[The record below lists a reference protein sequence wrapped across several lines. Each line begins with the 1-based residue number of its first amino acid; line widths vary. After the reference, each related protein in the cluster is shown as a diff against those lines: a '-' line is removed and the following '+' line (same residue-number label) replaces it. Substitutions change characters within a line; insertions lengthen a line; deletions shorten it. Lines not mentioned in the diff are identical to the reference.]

1 MGVQI
6 WDKDKIIAE
15 AKSLIETNGKL
26 PGAKT
31 LQKLHRA
38 DFLMAVRRHYPGNM
52 SQLRIDLKAP
62 SGQKPSG
69 FWSKE
74 KLIEEIKKL
83 ILLEGKMPSEKRF
96 SELGLNTINKYSQKY
111 FGGLHGLAIACGINE
126 NHLFTK
132 SGYWKEFDNVKKEV
146 EEIVYEIGRFP
157 TSTDLRLHNKHKLLS
172 AISSNYDGLKNVRK
186 FLGYTK
192 NSPIA
197 KDGHFCDSFSEVII
211 DDFLYMNKIPHK
223 RNIQFN
229 FLKIKCRPD
238 FVLDNMIFIEV
249 LMADYRIGN
258 HKGRYK
264 QYVDRYVR
272 KREAY
277 KNAKMEIIE
286 VFPDELI
293 DRSKLEKKLY
303 EIANKAEA
311 PRPFLLKDFTN
322 IIFFDKKSPGYSAN
336 PDNLKKE
343 LLPLIKKYGK
353 IPSINILREI
363 GRNDIE
369 GAIISIYG
377 SYRAV
382 AKAMSI
388 DYNNYQK
395 PQRFWQD
402 IKNIEEELKPVIEK
416 YGYIPGKSEL
426 KKIGKEG
433 VVAAIE
439 TYHKSIKQICAL
451 LGVDYKPS
459 KKTNRHWLTEE
470 NIKNE
475 LEIVL
480 NKLGK
485 FPTADDLRKQ
495 KLHGL
500 LKGILNI
507 YGSFQNAAIK
517 FGFVIPENKPK
528 GYWKKLSNVLSE
540 LEFFVAKYGKIP
552 SCKILEKEKPI
563 IMYAVRN
570 YHGGMQNI
578 KNEYWKKF
586 NN

>member
-1 MGVQI
+1 MQK
-6 WDKDKIIAE
+6 WDSNKVREE
-15 AKSLIETNGKL
+15 ALELIKLYGKL

-31 LQKLHRA
+31 LQKLKRA
-38 DFLMAVRRHYPGNM
+38 DFLMAVRRHYPGNI

-74 KLIEEIKKL
+74 KLIEETKKL
-83 ILLEGKMPSEKRF
+83 ILLEGKMPSEKRI

-132 SGYWKEFDNVKKEV
+132 FGYWKDFDNVKKEV
-146 EEIVYEIGRFP
+146 EEVVNEIGRFP
-157 TSTDLRLHNKHKLLS
+157 TSTDLRLLNKHRLLS
-172 AISSNYDGLKNVRK
+172 AISTNYDGLKSVRK

-192 NSPIA
+192 KSPIA
-197 KDGHFCDSFSEVII
+197 KDGHFCDSYSEVII

-229 FLKIKCRPD
+229 FTRIKCRPD
-238 FVLDNMIFIEV
+238 FVLDNMILIEV

-264 QYVDRYVR
+264 QYVDRYIK

-277 KNAKMEIIE
+277 KSAKMEIIE

-293 DRSKLEKKLY
+293 DRAKLEKKLY
-303 EIANKAEA
+303 VIANKAEA

-322 IIFFDKKSPGYSAN
+322 IIFFDKKSPGYWAN
-336 PDNLKKE
+336 PDNMKKE
-343 LLPLIKKYGK
+343 LLPLIKQYGK
-353 IPSINILREI
+353 IPSISILREI

-377 SYRAV
+377 SYRTV
-382 AKAMSI
+382 AKAI
-388 DYNNYQK
+388 GVDYDNYQK

-402 IKNIEEELKPVIEK
+402 IKNIEAELKPVIEK
-416 YGYIPGKSEL
+416 YGYIPGKSVL

-439 TYHKSIKQICAL
+439 AYHKSFKNICEL
-451 LGVDYKPS
+451 IGVDYKPN
-459 KKTNRHWLTEE
+459 KKTNRHWLNEI

-475 LEIVL
+475 LEILV

-500 LKGILNI
+500 LKGILKI

-517 FGFVIPENKPK
+517 LGFKLPENKPK
-528 GYWKKLSNVLSE
+528 GYWKILSNVLSE
-540 LEFFVAKYGKIP
+540 LELFVSKYGKIP

-563 IMYAVRN
+563 LMYAVRN

-578 KNEYWKKF
+578 KNEYWKRY

>member
-1 MGVQI
+1 MQK
-6 WDKDKIIAE
+6 WDSNKVREE
-15 AKSLIETNGKL
+15 ALSLIKLYGKL

-31 LQKLHRA
+31 LQKLKRA
-38 DFLMAVRRHYPGNM
+38 DFLMAVRRHYPGSM
-52 SQLRIDLKAP
+52 SQLRIDLKVP
-62 SGQKPSG
+62 TGQKPSG
-69 FWSKE
+69 YWSKE
-74 KLIEEIKKL
+74 RLIEETQKL
-83 ILLEGKMPSEKRF
+83 IKQDKVFPTQKRL
-96 SELGLNTINKYSQKY
+96 SELGLNTISIYAQRY
-111 FGGLHGLAIACGINE
+111 FDGLYGLAVACGVSPE
-126 NHLFTK
+126 ELWTK
-132 SGYWKEFDNVKKEV
+132 SGHWKEISNIQREIEPII
-146 EEIVYEIGRFP
+146 EELGRFP
-157 TSTDLRLHNKHKLLS
+157 TTSDLRRLGKHNLLS
-172 AISSNYDGLKNVRK
+172 AISTNYNGIKNVRK
-186 FLGYTK
+186 LLGYTK
-192 NSPIA
+192 KSPIA

-229 FLKIKCRPD
+229 FPKIKCRPD
-238 FVLDNMIFIEV
+238 FVLDNMIIIEV

-264 QYVDRYVR
+264 QYVNRYVR
-272 KREAY
+272 KRVAY
-277 KNAKMEIIE
+277 KIAKMEIIE

-303 EIANKAEA
+303 AIANKAEA

-322 IIFFDKKSPGYSAN
+322 IIFFDKKSPGYWAN

-343 LLPLIKKYGK
+343 LLPLIKQYGK

-382 AKAMSI
+382 AKAMGI

-402 IKNIEEELKPVIEK
+402 IKNIEDELKPVIEK

-439 TYHKSIKQICAL
+439 TYHKSFKQICAL
-451 LGVDYKPS
+451 LDVDYKPN
-459 KKTNRHWLTEE
+459 KKTNRHWLTEI

-475 LEIVL
+475 LEIIV

-495 KLHGL
+495 KSHGL

-517 FGFVIPENKPK
+517 LGFVIPENKPK
-528 GYWKKLSNVLSE
+528 GYWKILSNVLSE
-540 LEFFVAKYGKIP
+540 LELFVSRYGKIP

-578 KNEYWKKF
+578 KNEYWKKYK
-586 NN
+586 N

>member
-15 AKSLIETNGKL
+15 AKSLIEMNGRL

-52 SQLRIDLKAP
+52 SQLRINLKAP

-74 KLIEEIKKL
+74 KLIEETKKL
-83 ILLEGKMPSEKRF
+83 ILLEGKIPSEKRI

-132 SGYWKEFDNVKKEV
+132 SGYWKDFDNVKKEV
-146 EEIVYEIGRFP
+146 EEVVNEIGRFP
-157 TSTDLRLHNKHKLLS
+157 TSTDLRLLNKHRLLS
-172 AISSNYDGLKNVRK
+172 AISSNYDGLKSVRK

-192 NSPIA
+192 KVPIA
-197 KDGHFCDSFSEVII
+197 KDGHFCDSYSEVII

-229 FLKIKCRPD
+229 FPKIKCRPD
-238 FVLDNMIFIEV
+238 FVLDNMIIIEV

-264 QYVDRYVR
+264 QYVDRYVK
-272 KREAY
+272 KRAAY
-277 KNAKMEIIE
+277 KSAKMEMIE

-303 EIANKAEA
+303 AIASKAEA

-322 IIFFDKKSPGYSAN
+322 IIFFDKKSPGYWAN

-343 LLPLIKKYGK
+343 LLPLIKQYGK

-382 AKAMSI
+382 AKDI
-388 DYNNYQK
+388 GVDYNNYQK

-416 YGYIPGKSEL
+416 YGYIPAKSEL

-433 VVAAIE
+433 VVVAVE
-439 TYHKSIKQICAL
+439 TYHRSFKNISAL
-451 LGVDYKPS
+451 LGVDYKPN
-459 KKTNRHWLTEE
+459 KKTNRHWLNEI

-475 LEIVL
+475 LEILV

-485 FPTADDLRKQ
+485 FPSADDLRKQ

-500 LKGILNI
+500 LKGILNT
-507 YGSFQNAAIK
+507 YGSFRNAAIEQ
-517 FGFVIPENKPK
+517 GFNVPENKPK
-528 GYWKKLSNVLSE
+528 GYWKSLSNVLTE
-540 LEFFVAKYGKIP
+540 LALFVGNNVNIP
-552 SCKILEKEKPI
+552 SCKIIEKKKPI
-563 IMYAVRN
+563 LMYAIRN

-578 KNEYWKKF
+578 KNEYWKKY